1 MLHPAPHFDDGRLKD
16 RIPLLLC
23 PDPRGGRHLGR
34 VPTASA
40 GLTVAVTTLHFL
52 GGAYELRGKT
62 SLRER
67 YTGMDRDGFI
77 VSTRGQAIGNVI
89 ADLIILAAFV
99 VGLVVVAGDRYLAL
113 TAALL
118 ALSGNIFCYY
128 GRN

>member
-1 MLHPAPHFDDGRLKD
+1 MDALKTLYLFYFVP
-16 RIPLLLC
+16 ILVAV
-23 PDPRGGRHLGR
+23 GISGEY
-34 VPTASA
+34 PTASA

-52 GGAYELRGKT
+52 GGAYELSQGKT
-62 SLRER
+62 SLWAR

-128 GRN
+128 GRS